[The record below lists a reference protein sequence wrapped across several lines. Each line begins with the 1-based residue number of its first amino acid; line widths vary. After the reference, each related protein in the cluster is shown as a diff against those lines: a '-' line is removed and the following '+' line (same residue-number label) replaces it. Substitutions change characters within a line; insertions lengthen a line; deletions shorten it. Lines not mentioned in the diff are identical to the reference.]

1 MDKKLA
7 VAGWGI
13 GGVGREGKVGV
24 AQVLYLVLDND
35 PLCR

>member
-7 VAGWGI
+7 VAGCDI
-13 GGVGREGKVGV
+13 GGVGKEGKVGV